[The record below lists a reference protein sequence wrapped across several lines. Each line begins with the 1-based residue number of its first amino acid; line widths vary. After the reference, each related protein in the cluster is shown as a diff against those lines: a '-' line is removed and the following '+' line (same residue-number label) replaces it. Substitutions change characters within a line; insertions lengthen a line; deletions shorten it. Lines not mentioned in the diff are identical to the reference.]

1 MNRIWRLLSLSL
13 LVVVATTA
21 TAEEGKI
28 VLGSVAM
35 DVPAV
40 MYQRLDPLVQ
50 YLARQTGHPAELRLS
65 PSLDEAVKSLA
76 TGQTDIAYLTPVAFL
91 KARKESGA
99 RPLVKLLTLGQG
111 SFNLMI
117 VVRQDSPIKS
127 VSQLAGKRFALGDKS
142 ALLQRAVVVGAGMPL
157 EKLGEVQFLGH
168 YDNIAR
174 AVNTGEFD
182 AGILKDTTAREWQK
196 KGLRVIHTSVPLPP
210 YVIAVRGNLDEKSV
224 VKLRQA
230 LLALRKTDASHLAIL
245 KALDPEYDGFAP
257 TSDAEYD
264 VVRDLIAPFQK
275 PAAEKPA
282 AAKS

>member
-1 MNRIWRLLSLSL
+1 
-13 LVVVATTA
+13 
-21 TAEEGKI
+21 
-28 VLGSVAM
+28 M

-40 MYQRLDPLVQ
+40 MYQRLNPLVE

-65 PSLDEAVKSLA
+65 PTLDEAVKSLA

-99 RPLVKLLTLGQG
+99 KPLVKLLTQGKG

-117 VVRQDSPIKS
+117 VVRKDSPITS
-127 VSQLAGKRFALGDKS
+127 VSQLTGKRFALGDKA
-142 ALLQRAVVVGAGMPL
+142 ALLQRAVVVGAGMPI
-157 EKLGEVQFLGH
+157 ENLGEVQYLGH

-174 AVNTGEFD
+174 AVNGGEFD
-182 AGILKDTTAREWQK
+182 AGILKDTTVHEWEK
-196 KGLRVIHTSVPLPP
+196 KGLRVIHTSAPLPA
-210 YVIAVRGNLDEKSV
+210 YVIAVRGNMDEKSV
-224 VKLRQA
+224 AKLRNA
-230 LLALRKTDASHLAIL
+230 LLALRKSDASHRAIL

-275 PAAEKPA
+275 PAP
-282 AAKS
+282 

>member
-1 MNRIWRLLSLSL
+1 MNRMRRLLSLAL
-13 LVVVATTA
+13 LAVVATMA
-21 TAEEGKI
+21 SAEEGKI

-40 MYQRLDPLVQ
+40 MYQRLEPLVQ

-91 KARKESGA
+91 KARQESGA
-99 RPLVKLLTLGQG
+99 RPLVKLLTRGQG

-117 VVRQDSPIKS
+117 VVRKDSPIKS

-157 EKLGEVQFLGH
+157 ERLGEHQFLGH

-174 AVNTGEFD
+174 AVSTGEFD
-182 AGILKDTTAREWQK
+182 AGILKDTMAREWEK
-196 KGLRVIHTSVPLPP
+196 KGLRVIHTSAPLPP
-210 YVIAVRGNLDEKSV
+210 YVIAVRANLDEKSV
-224 VKLRQA
+224 AKLRQA
-230 LLALRKTDASHLAIL
+230 LLALRKTDAGHQAIL
-245 KALDPEYDGFAP
+245 KALDPEYDGFMPA
-257 TSDAEYD
+257 SDAEYD
-264 VVRDLIAPFQK
+264 VIRDLIAPFQK
-275 PAAEKPA
+275 PAAAKP
-282 AAKS
+282 

>member
-1 MNRIWRLLSLSL
+1 MNRIRRLLSLLL
-13 LVVVATTA
+13 LVIVATTA
-21 TAEEGKI
+21 AAEEGKI

-50 YLARQTGHPAELRLS
+50 YLARQTGHPVELRLS
-65 PSLDEAVKSLA
+65 ASLDEAVKSLSA
-76 TGQTDIAYLTPVAFL
+76 GETDIAYLTPVAFL
-91 KARKESGA
+91 KARQESGA
-99 RPLVKLLTLGQG
+99 RPLVKLLTLGKG

-127 VSQLAGKRFALGDKS
+127 VSQLAGKRFALGDKA

-174 AVNTGEFD
+174 AVSTGEFD

-196 KGLRVIHTSVPLPP
+196 KGLRVIHTSAPLPP
-210 YVIAVRGNLDEKSV
+210 YVIAVRGNLDEKLV

-230 LLALRKTDASHLAIL
+230 LLTLRKTDARHLAIL
-245 KALDPEYDGFAP
+245 KALDPEYDGFAL

-275 PAAEKPA
+275 PAAAKP
-282 AAKS
+282 

>member
-1 MNRIWRLLSLSL
+1 MNRIRRLLSISL
-13 LVVVATTA
+13 LAVAAMTA
-21 TAEEGKI
+21 AAEEGKT

-50 YLARQTGHPAELRLS
+50 YLARQTGRPAELRLS
-65 PSLDEAVKSLA
+65 ASLDEAVKSLSA
-76 TGQTDIAYLTPVAFL
+76 GETDIAYLTPVAFL
-91 KARKESGA
+91 KARQESGA
-99 RPLVKLLTLGQG
+99 RPLVKLLTRGQG
-111 SFNLMI
+111 AFNLMI

-127 VSQLAGKRFALGDKS
+127 VSQLAGKRFALGDKA

-157 EKLGEVQFLGH
+157 ERLGEFQFLGH

-174 AVNTGEFD
+174 AVSSGEFD

-196 KGLRVIHTSVPLPP
+196 KGLRVIHTSAPLPP

-224 VKLRQA
+224 AKLRQA
-230 LLALRKTDASHLAIL
+230 LFALRKTDASHLAIL

-275 PAAEKPA
+275 PAAAKP
-282 AAKS
+282 

>member
-1 MNRIWRLLSLSL
+1 MNRIRRLLSLSL
-13 LVVVATTA
+13 LGLVATTA

-91 KARKESGA
+91 KARQESGA
-99 RPLVKLLTLGQG
+99 RPLVKLLTRGQG

-157 EKLGEVQFLGH
+157 ERLGEHRFLGH

-174 AVNTGEFD
+174 AVSTGEFD
-182 AGILKDTTAREWQK
+182 AGILKDTAAREWEK
-196 KGLRVIHTSVPLPP
+196 KGLRVIHTSAPLPP

-224 VKLRQA
+224 TKLRQA
-230 LLALRKTDASHLAIL
+230 LLALRRTDASHQAIL

-275 PAAEKPA
+275 PV